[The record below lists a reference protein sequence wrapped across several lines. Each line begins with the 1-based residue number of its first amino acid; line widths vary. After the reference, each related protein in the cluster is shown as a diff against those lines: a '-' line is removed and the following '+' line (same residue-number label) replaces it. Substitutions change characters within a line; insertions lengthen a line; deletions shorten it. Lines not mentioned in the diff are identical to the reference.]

1 MADKKN
7 DGKQGKLDLG
17 VIGFS
22 GLKQYGG
29 IVDEEFHPRPRGTF
43 GPKVYR
49 EMADNSSVIGAIRF
63 IIKALV
69 RQVEWRVDPA
79 DSSDEAA
86 EWASFLEECLLDME
100 DTFEDVISEA
110 LSFLDFG
117 WAYFEIVYKL
127 RKGESK
133 NPTLNSNF
141 NDGKIGWR
149 KFGLRPQETLD
160 RWEFNPENGA
170 LVGMHQMDSVSGKTA
185 FIPYEKSI
193 LFRTET
199 MKGNPEGRSIYRN
212 AVVDYF
218 FLKRISEIEAIGIER
233 DMTGLLT
240 MEVPF
245 ELLNPNAD
253 PQTKALRASLE
264 KMLSELKRDEREFAI
279 VPTELDKKGLPTGY
293 KLKLLSTGG
302 RRQID
307 TNDIKIYYKTS
318 ILQSVVAQFIQ
329 LGMSNVGSF
338 ALASSQTNLFALA
351 LGSFLNSMTAT
362 FNRFAVDPLMIL
374 NGVPYELRPEL
385 VHGDIETPSLS
396 EIGAYIQ
403 SLAAAGQL
411 PMEDKTLQRALLGFA
426 KLPEPAEVEGERVP
440 QEKAVGGLTCKCR
453 PGSSVPRRARGPLQL
468 SLPFGG

>member
-1 MADKKN
+1 
-7 DGKQGKLDLG
+7 
-17 VIGFS
+17 
-22 GLKQYGG
+22 
-29 IVDEEFHPRPRGTF
+29 
-43 GPKVYR
+43 
-49 EMADNSSVIGAIRF
+49 
-63 IIKALV
+63 
-69 RQVEWRVDPA
+69 
-79 DSSDEAA
+79 
-86 EWASFLEECLLDME
+86 
-100 DTFEDVISEA
+100 
-110 LSFLDFG
+110 
-117 WAYFEIVYKL
+117 
-127 RKGESK
+127 
-133 NPTLNSNF
+133 
-141 NDGKIGWR
+141 
-149 KFGLRPQETLD
+149 
-160 RWEFNPENGA
+160 
-170 LVGMHQMDSVSGKTA
+170 
-185 FIPYEKSI
+185 
-193 LFRTET
+193 
-199 MKGNPEGRSIYRN
+199 
-212 AVVDYF
+212 
-218 FLKRISEIEAIGIER
+218 
-233 DMTGLLT
+233 MTGLLT

-338 ALASSQTNLFALA
+338 ALASSQTNLFATA

-385 VHGDIETPSLS
+385 VHGDIEAPSLS

-411 PMEDKTLQRALLGFA
+411 PTEDKTLQRALLGFA
-426 KLPEPAEVEGERVP
+426 KLPEPAEDEGERVP

-453 PGSSVPRRARGPLQL
+453 PGSSVPRRARGPLQI

>member
-1 MADKKN
+1 MVKET
-7 DGKQGKLDLG
+7 KQGQLDLG
-17 VIGFS
+17 IIGFS

-29 IVDEEFHPRPRGTF
+29 IVDEEFHPRLRGTF

-117 WAYFEIVYKL
+117 WSYFELVYKL
-127 RKGESK
+127 RKGKTNEPS
-133 NPTLNSNF
+133 TNSLF
-141 NDGKIGWR
+141 DDGRIGWR
-149 KFGLRPQETLD
+149 KFGLRPQDTLD
-160 RWEFNPENGA
+160 HWEFDPNTGS
-170 LVGMHQMDSVSGKTA
+170 LIGMHQMDSVSGRMA
-185 FIPYEKSI
+185 FIPYEKAV

-199 MKGNPEGRSIYRN
+199 MKNNPEGRSIYRN

-218 FLKRISEIEAIGIER
+218 YLKRLSEIEAIGVER

-240 MEVPF
+240 MEVPL
-245 ELLNPNAD
+245 ELLSPSAD
-253 PQTKALRASLE
+253 PQTKALRGSLE
-264 KMLSELKRDEREFAI
+264 KMLSELKRDEREFAM
-279 VPTELDKKGLPTGY
+279 VPTELDKKGMPTGY

-307 TNDIKIYYKTS
+307 TNEIKIYYKTS

-329 LGMSNVGSF
+329 LGMSSVGSF
-338 ALASSQTNLFALA
+338 ALASSQTNLFSVA

-362 FNRFAVDPLMIL
+362 FNRFAVDPLMDM
-374 NGVPYELRPEL
+374 NGVPYDLRPEL
-385 VHGDIETPSLS
+385 VHGDIETPPLA
-396 EIGAYIQ
+396 EIGAYVQ
-403 SLAAAGQL
+403 ALASAGQL
-411 PMEDKTLQRALLGFA
+411 PPDDKTLQRALLGFA
-426 KLPEPAEVEGERVP
+426 KLPEPTEDEGERVP

-453 PGSSVPRRARGPLQL
+453 PGSSVKRRARGPLQL
-468 SLPFGG
+468 SFPFGS